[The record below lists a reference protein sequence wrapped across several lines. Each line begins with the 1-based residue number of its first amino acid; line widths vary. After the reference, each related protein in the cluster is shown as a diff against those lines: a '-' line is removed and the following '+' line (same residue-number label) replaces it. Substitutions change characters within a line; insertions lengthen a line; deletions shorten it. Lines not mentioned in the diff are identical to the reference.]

1 MMDVYI
7 SDERKDT
14 IVQCR
19 WCFSIV
25 LEVSLR
31 GDSGRVSV
39 GKQQASDAGES
50 AILSIDDD
58 DISIESVVFDRFKA
72 APPDDGRGLF
82 ERCSNIIGI
91 EQPICHNCA
100 RDIQQQ
106 LSTGIRDWRDEGRAY
121 ERLLVRNSRERG
133 TTDDSTCG
141 KDSVFYEKECDVLE
155 KELKALEHA
164 NRFHGKVR
172 EIEDSYWESFNVL
185 NLHLHDAAN
194 LRDALQLQMDQ
205 SNHCMESS
213 MPGSRHVLVDMLDIS
228 TDGLLGSIS
237 GCRLGVSG
245 GESPPWFEINTAW
258 GQAVLLLDIVRE
270 LMSIQFNGGQVI
282 LDPRGSYSRIFEQ
295 DKGYYELYGPV
306 NKLLCLG
313 FDKGQVLFLQC
324 IQQVEAELQECRA
337 VQSKEMFVLPYPIQ
351 GDKVGG
357 CSIRYSFSRDRVW
370 TQALGNM
377 LLNLKECLCQAL
389 DFQGIVRSQSIMPSQ
404 KIDQNL

>member
-1 MMDVYI
+1 MMNQYI
-7 SDERKDT
+7 SDEREDT
-14 IVQCR
+14 IIQCR
-19 WCFSIV
+19 WCSSIL

-31 GDSGRVSV
+31 GGSGRVSI

-58 DISIESVVFDRFKA
+58 DISIESMVFDRFKVI
-72 APPDDGRGLF
+72 PSDDGRGLF

-91 EQPICHNCA
+91 EQPICNDCA

-106 LSTGIRDWRDEGRAY
+106 LSTGTRDWRDEGMAY
-121 ERLLVRNSRERG
+121 ERLLVRNYRERG
-133 TTDDSTCG
+133 TPDNSTCG
-141 KDSVFYEKECDVLE
+141 KDSVLYEKECDVLE

-164 NRFHGKVR
+164 NKFHRKIR

-185 NLHLHDAAN
+185 NLHLHEAAN

-213 MPGSRHVLVDMLDIS
+213 MPVSRHVVADMVDIS
-228 TDGLLGSIS
+228 TDGPLGSIS
-237 GCRLGVSG
+237 GCRLGISG
-245 GESPPWFEINTAW
+245 GEAPPWFEINAAW

-270 LMSIQFNGGQVI
+270 LMSIQFNGGHVI
-282 LDPRGSYSRIFEQ
+282 LDPCGSYPRIFEQ

-306 NKLLCLG
+306 NKLFCLG

-324 IQQVEAELQECRA
+324 IQQVETELQERRA
-337 VQSKEMFVLPYPIQ
+337 VQSKETFVLPYPIE
-351 GDKVGG
+351 GDKVGS

-370 TQALGNM
+370 TQALRNM

-389 DFQGIVRSQSIMPSQ
+389 EFQGIVHSQSIMPSR